1 MSLRAK
7 LKQKE
12 AIEEE
17 NSRLK
22 EEVQEL
28 RAKAAENERKK
39 VISKEEIQNLQGQ
52 ISGLSKDNRSL
63 KDEILELKS
72 SGGPKGKKTAVSTT
86 KHKK

>member
-39 VISKEEIQNLQGQ
+39 VISKEEI
-52 ISGLSKDNRSL
+52 
-63 KDEILELKS
+63 
-72 SGGPKGKKTAVSTT
+72 
-86 KHKK
+86 

>member
-12 AIEEE
+12 TIEEE

-28 RAKAAENERKK
+28 RAKAAENERRK
-39 VISKEEIQNLQGQ
+39 VISKEEI
-52 ISGLSKDNRSL
+52 
-63 KDEILELKS
+63 
-72 SGGPKGKKTAVSTT
+72 
-86 KHKK
+86 

>member
-1 MSLRAK
+1 MAEDRLNNLKQQSAVQSNYKEIAGKVVELQRQVMSLRAK

-12 AIEEE
+12 TIEEE

-39 VISKEEIQNLQGQ
+39 VISKEEI
-52 ISGLSKDNRSL
+52 
-63 KDEILELKS
+63 
-72 SGGPKGKKTAVSTT
+72 
-86 KHKK
+86 